1 MSDRPIPAQLL
12 RSFLPHFIAVA
23 LLAAVAGSFYSKSF
37 DGYRLR
43 MPDIEHYTATAK
55 EVKDHHARTGEQALW
70 TDSQFGGMP
79 TVQLGMRTS
88 DVNAGS
94 WLTRV
99 LRLGF
104 PRPADH
110 LLVALLCAYL
120 LAALLGCG
128 PWVSVLVALGFGFS
142 SLNIL
147 YLGAGHAAKV
157 MSIATLPGILAGVL
171 VAYRRNLWLGAGLAC
186 AFTAINLAAN
196 HLQMTYYLAFLV
208 AGFGIAET
216 VRLVRSGA
224 TRRALVTG
232 GELLAAAGLAV
243 VPNAALIGPTLDY
256 TPHTT
261 RGEVLL
267 SPDGGVE
274 VGESGLDKDYI
285 LQYSMGRGEF
295 WSILVPNIKGGAEST
310 VLPGVN
316 NNRPVPL
323 YWGEQNFSG
332 GAFYFGAI
340 LIALFMVS
348 LILRRDVL
356 RWPMLVVALLAIVL
370 SWRDASGLT
379 DFFLDSVPGYA
390 KFRDTKMMLML
401 IQCMLPIGVGLLLRD
416 ALAGKV
422 EWGRNLFIAAGVPV
436 VLLLVF
442 AVAPMAFFDFESHIR
457 PDIAGQLAG
466 TGFMDQRLEVFNA
479 DVWRSFGLVL
489 IAMGGLLA
497 IVRLRAM
504 QPEKPLAAQIAV
516 AVLAVAT
523 LADLQ
528 SVDHR
533 YQPADQ
539 GWIRTV
545 EYKYPYT
552 PSTADEAILADR
564 VRRNPAVQPAI
575 DAEVARVR
583 ADYDGR
589 IGKRE
594 ERVLDAA
601 RFSGLQTVDHFRVLN
616 LRGAFSDATT
626 SYFHRSVGGYHGA
639 KLRRYQDLIE
649 RVLQPEQEAFA
660 AKANAQGLEAAL
672 AAMPVHH
679 MLNTQYIV
687 FDPNQQP
694 IPNAAALG
702 NAWFA
707 SGWTM
712 ADGADAEMDALET
725 LKDPRAAVVPES
737 MADALTGVVPGAAG
751 GGRAELVSF
760 TPDRQT
766 YQVQTPAD
774 GLLVFSE
781 IHYPEGWSITI
792 DDEPAEMLRVNYAF
806 RAVVVPQGNHEV
818 EMAFEM
824 PSVGTARTV
833 ASAGSVLILLVLLGS
848 LWAAFSGRGTVE
860 EEA

>member
-1 MSDRPIPAQLL
+1 MSDRPNPAQRL
-12 RSFLPHFIAVA
+12 RSALPHLIAMA

-43 MPDIEHYTATAK
+43 MPDIEHFTATAK
-55 EVKDHHARTGEQALW
+55 EVNDHRDRTGEQALW

-79 TVQLGMRTS
+79 TFQLGMRTQ

-94 WLTRV
+94 WLSKV

-128 PWVSVLVALGFGFS
+128 PWVSVLVAFGFGFS

-208 AGFGIAET
+208 GGFGIAET
-216 VRLVRSGA
+216 IRLVRSGA

-232 GELLAAAGLAV
+232 GVLLAAAGLAV

-267 SPDGGVE
+267 LPSGGVE

-295 WSILVPNIKGGAEST
+295 WSVLIPDVKGGNS
-310 VLPGVN
+310 
-316 NNRPVPL
+316 PL
-323 YWGEQNFSG
+323 YWGEQLFSG

-379 DFFLDSVPGYA
+379 DFFLDSVPGFA

-422 EWGRNLFIAAGVPV
+422 EWGRKLFIAAGVPV
-436 VLLLVF
+436 GLMLLFALAPTLVF
-442 AVAPMAFFDFESHIR
+442 EFESHVR
-457 PDIAGQLAG
+457 PDRAVEQLGAARALE
-466 TGFMDQRLEVFNA
+466 QRLEVFNA

-489 IAMGGLLA
+489 LAIGGLLA

-504 QPEKPLAAQIAV
+504 RPDKPLVAQIAV

-523 LADLQ
+523 LMDMQ
-528 SVDHR
+528 SVDRR

-539 GWIRTV
+539 GWVRTV
-545 EYKYPYT
+545 EYRYPYT

-564 VRRNPAVQPAI
+564 VRQKPERQEAI

-583 ADYDGR
+583 AAYDGR

-601 RFSGLQTVDHFRVLN
+601 RFAGLQTVDHFRVLN
-616 LRGAFSDATT
+616 LRGPFSDATT
-626 SYFHRSVGGYHGA
+626 SYFHRSIGGYHGA

-649 RVLQPEQEAFA
+649 RVLQPEQQAFA
-660 AKANAQGLEAAL
+660 SQANSKGLDVAL
-672 AAMPVHH
+672 ASMPVHH
-679 MLNTQYIV
+679 MLNARYIV
-687 FDPNQQP
+687 YDPAQPP
-694 IPNAAALG
+694 IPNGLALG
-702 NAWFA
+702 NGWFA
-707 SGWTM
+707 KGWTIQE
-712 ADGADAEMDALET
+712 GADAEMDALQSLT
-725 LKDPRAAVVPES
+725 DPRMAVVPELHS
-737 MADALTGVVPGAAG
+737 DALSGVVPGAAD
-751 GGRAELVSF
+751 GGRVGLAEF
-760 TPDRQT
+760 TPDRQL
-766 YQVQTPAD
+766 YRVLTPAK

-781 IHYPEGWSITI
+781 IYYPEGWSITV
-792 DDEPAEMLRVNYAF
+792 DGEPAEMLRVNYAL
-806 RAVVVPQGNHEV
+806 RAVVVPEGAHEV
-818 EMAFEM
+818 EMVFDVPA
-824 PSVGTARTV
+824 VGTARTV
-833 ASAGSVLILLVLLGS
+833 ASAGSVLILLALLGS
-848 LWAAFSGRGTVE
+848 LWAAFTGRGTVE

>member
-1 MSDRPIPAQLL
+1 MSDRPNPAQLL

-23 LLAAVAGSFYSKSF
+23 LLAAVAGTFYSKSF

-43 MPDIEHYTATAK
+43 MPDIEHHIATAK
-55 EVKDHHARTGEQALW
+55 EVKDHRARTGEQALW

-79 TVQLGMRTS
+79 TFQLGLRTS

-94 WLTRV
+94 WLSRV
-99 LRLGF
+99 LRFGF

-128 PWVSVLVALGFGFS
+128 PWVAVLVAIGFGFS

-186 AFTAINLAAN
+186 AFTAVNLAAN

-232 GELLAAAGLAV
+232 GVLLAAAGLAV

-267 SPDGGVE
+267 SPVGGVE

-295 WSILVPNIKGGAEST
+295 WSILVPDVKGGNS
-310 VLPGVN
+310 
-316 NNRPVPL
+316 PL
-323 YWGEQNFSG
+323 YWGEQLFSG

-379 DFFLDSVPGYA
+379 DVFLDSVPGFA

-436 VLLLVF
+436 ALMLLFALAPTLV
-442 AVAPMAFFDFESHIR
+442 FDFESHVR
-457 PDIAGQLAG
+457 PDRAVEQLGAARALE
-466 TGFMDQRLEVFNA
+466 QRLEVFNA

-489 IAMGGLLA
+489 LAIGGLLA

-504 QPEKPLAAQIAV
+504 RPEKPLAAQIAV

-528 SVDHR
+528 SVDRR

-552 PSTADEAILADR
+552 SSAADEAILADR

-594 ERVLDAA
+594 ERILDAA

-712 ADGADAEMDALET
+712 ANGADAEMDALESLT
-725 LKDPRAAVVPES
+725 DPRAAVVPES

-766 YQVQTPAD
+766 YQVQTPAE

-792 DDEPAEMLRVNYAF
+792 DGEPAEMLRVNYAF

-833 ASAGSVLILLVLLGS
+833 ASVGSVLILLVLLGS

>member
-1 MSDRPIPAQLL
+1 M
-12 RSFLPHFIAVA
+12 A

-43 MPDIEHYTATAK
+43 MPDIEHFTATAK
-55 EVKDHHARTGEQALW
+55 EVNDHRDRTGEQALW

-79 TVQLGMRTS
+79 TFQLGMRTQG
-88 DVNAGS
+88 VNAGS
-94 WLTRV
+94 WLSKV

-128 PWVSVLVALGFGFS
+128 PWVSVLVAFGFGFS
-142 SLNIL
+142 TLNIL

-208 AGFGIAET
+208 GGFGIAET
-216 VRLVRSGA
+216 IRLVRSGA

-232 GELLAAAGLAV
+232 GVLLAAAGLAV

-267 SPDGGVE
+267 SPIGGVE

-295 WSILVPNIKGGAEST
+295 WSILIPDVKGGNS
-310 VLPGVN
+310 
-316 NNRPVPL
+316 PL
-323 YWGEQNFSG
+323 YWGEQLFSG

-348 LILRRDVL
+348 LVLRRDVL

-379 DFFLDSVPGYA
+379 DFFLDSVPGFA

-422 EWGRNLFIAAGVPV
+422 EWGRKLFIAAGVPV
-436 VLLLVF
+436 GLMLLFALAPTLVF
-442 AVAPMAFFDFESHIR
+442 EFESHVR
-457 PDIAGQLAG
+457 PDRAFEQLGAARALE
-466 TGFMDQRLEVFNA
+466 QRLEVFNA

-489 IAMGGLLA
+489 LAIGGLLA

-504 QPEKPLAAQIAV
+504 RPDKPLVAQIAV

-523 LADLQ
+523 LMDMQ
-528 SVDHR
+528 SVDRR

-539 GWIRTV
+539 GWVRTV
-545 EYKYPYT
+545 EYRYPYT

-564 VRRNPAVQPAI
+564 VRQKPERQEAI

-583 ADYDGR
+583 AAYDGR

-601 RFSGLQTVDHFRVLN
+601 RFAGLQTVDHFRVLN
-616 LRGAFSDATT
+616 LRGPFSDATT
-626 SYFHRSVGGYHGA
+626 SYFHRSIGGYHGA

-649 RVLQPEQEAFA
+649 RILQPEQQAFA
-660 AKANAQGLEAAL
+660 SQANSKGLDVAL
-672 AAMPVHH
+672 ASMPVHH
-679 MLNTQYIV
+679 MLNARYIV
-687 FDPNQQP
+687 YDPAQPP
-694 IPNAAALG
+694 IPNGLALG
-702 NAWFA
+702 NGWFA
-707 SGWTM
+707 KGWTIQE
-712 ADGADAEMDALET
+712 GADAEMDALQSLT
-725 LKDPRAAVVPES
+725 DPRMAVVPELHS
-737 MADALTGVVPGAAG
+737 DALSGVVPGAAD
-751 GGRAELVSF
+751 GGRVGLAEF
-760 TPDRQT
+760 TPDRQL
-766 YQVQTPAD
+766 YRVLTPAK

-781 IHYPEGWSITI
+781 IYYPEGWSITV
-792 DDEPAEMLRVNYAF
+792 DGEPAEMLRVNYAL
-806 RAVVVPQGNHEV
+806 RAVVVPEGAHEV
-818 EMAFEM
+818 EMVFDVPA
-824 PSVGTARTV
+824 VGTARTV
-833 ASAGSVLILLVLLGS
+833 ASAGSVLILLALLGS
-848 LWAAFSGRGTVE
+848 LWAAFTGRGTVE

>member
-1 MSDRPIPAQLL
+1 
-12 RSFLPHFIAVA
+12 
-23 LLAAVAGSFYSKSF
+23 
-37 DGYRLR
+37 
-43 MPDIEHYTATAK
+43 
-55 EVKDHHARTGEQALW
+55 
-70 TDSQFGGMP
+70 
-79 TVQLGMRTS
+79 
-88 DVNAGS
+88 
-94 WLTRV
+94 
-99 LRLGF
+99 
-104 PRPADH
+104 
-110 LLVALLCAYL
+110 
-120 LAALLGCG
+120 
-128 PWVSVLVALGFGFS
+128 VLVAFGFGFS
-142 SLNIL
+142 TLNIL

-208 AGFGIAET
+208 GGFGIAET
-216 VRLVRSGA
+216 IRLVRSGA

-232 GELLAAAGLAV
+232 GVLLAAAGLAV

-267 SPDGGVE
+267 SPIGGVE

-295 WSILVPNIKGGAEST
+295 WSVLIPDVKGGNS
-310 VLPGVN
+310 
-316 NNRPVPL
+316 PL
-323 YWGEQNFSG
+323 YWGEQLFSG

-379 DFFLDSVPGYA
+379 DFFLDSVPGFA

-422 EWGRNLFIAAGVPV
+422 EWGRKLFIAAGVPV
-436 VLLLVF
+436 GLMLLFALAPTLVF
-442 AVAPMAFFDFESHIR
+442 EFESHVR
-457 PDIAGQLAG
+457 PDRAFEQLGAARALE
-466 TGFMDQRLEVFNA
+466 QRLEVFNA

-489 IAMGGLLA
+489 LAIGGLLA

-504 QPEKPLAAQIAV
+504 RPDKPLVAQIAV

-523 LADLQ
+523 LMDMQ
-528 SVDHR
+528 SVDRR

-539 GWIRTV
+539 GWVRTV
-545 EYKYPYT
+545 EYRYPYT

-564 VRRNPAVQPAI
+564 VRQKPERQEAI

-583 ADYDGR
+583 AAYDGR

-601 RFSGLQTVDHFRVLN
+601 RFAGLQTVDHFRVLN
-616 LRGAFSDATT
+616 LRGPFSDATT
-626 SYFHRSVGGYHGA
+626 SYFHRSIGGYHGA

-649 RVLQPEQEAFA
+649 RILQPEQQAFA
-660 AKANAQGLEAAL
+660 SQANSKGLDVAL
-672 AAMPVHH
+672 ASMPVHH
-679 MLNTQYIV
+679 MLNARYIV
-687 FDPNQQP
+687 YDPAQPP
-694 IPNAAALG
+694 IPNGLALG
-702 NAWFA
+702 NGWFA
-707 SGWTM
+707 KGWTIQE
-712 ADGADAEMDALET
+712 GADAEMDALQSLT
-725 LKDPRAAVVPES
+725 DPRMAVVPELHS
-737 MADALTGVVPGAAG
+737 DALSGVVPGAAD
-751 GGRAELVSF
+751 GGRVGLAEF
-760 TPDRQT
+760 TPDRQL
-766 YQVQTPAD
+766 YRVLTPAM

-781 IHYPEGWSITI
+781 IYYPEGWSITV
-792 DDEPAEMLRVNYAF
+792 DGEPAEMLRVNYAL
-806 RAVVVPQGNHEV
+806 RAVVVPEGAHEV
-818 EMAFEM
+818 EMVFDVPA
-824 PSVGTARTV
+824 VGTARTV
-833 ASAGSVLILLVLLGS
+833 ASAGSVLILLALLGS
-848 LWAAFSGRGTVE
+848 LWAAFTGRGTVE

>member
-1 MSDRPIPAQLL
+1 MSDRPNPAQLL
-12 RSFLPHFIAVA
+12 SSFLPHFIAVA

-43 MPDIEHYTATAK
+43 MPDIEHFTATAK
-55 EVKDHHARTGEQALW
+55 EVNDHRDRTGEQALW

-79 TVQLGMRTS
+79 TFQLGMRTQ

-94 WLTRV
+94 WLGKV
-99 LRLGF
+99 LRFGF

-186 AFTAINLAAN
+186 AFTAVNLAAN

-208 AGFGIAET
+208 GGFGIAET

-232 GELLAAAGLAV
+232 GVLLAAAGLAV

-267 SPDGGVE
+267 SPTGGVE

-295 WSILVPNIKGGAEST
+295 WSILVPDVKGGNS
-310 VLPGVN
+310 
-316 NNRPVPL
+316 PL
-323 YWGEQNFSG
+323 YWGEQLFSG

-379 DFFLDSVPGYA
+379 DFFLDSVPGFA

-436 VLLLVF
+436 ALMLLF
-442 AVAPMAFFDFESHIR
+442 
-457 PDIAGQLAG
+457 
-466 TGFMDQRLEVFNA
+466 
-479 DVWRSFGLVL
+479 
-489 IAMGGLLA
+489 
-497 IVRLRAM
+497 
-504 QPEKPLAAQIAV
+504 
-516 AVLAVAT
+516 
-523 LADLQ
+523 
-528 SVDHR
+528 
-533 YQPADQ
+533 
-539 GWIRTV
+539 
-545 EYKYPYT
+545 
-552 PSTADEAILADR
+552 
-564 VRRNPAVQPAI
+564 
-575 DAEVARVR
+575 
-583 ADYDGR
+583 
-589 IGKRE
+589 
-594 ERVLDAA
+594 
-601 RFSGLQTVDHFRVLN
+601 
-616 LRGAFSDATT
+616 
-626 SYFHRSVGGYHGA
+626 
-639 KLRRYQDLIE
+639 
-649 RVLQPEQEAFA
+649 
-660 AKANAQGLEAAL
+660 AL
-672 AAMPVHH
+672 AP
-679 MLNTQYIV
+679 
-687 FDPNQQP
+687 
-694 IPNAAALG
+694 
-702 NAWFA
+702 
-707 SGWTM
+707 
-712 ADGADAEMDALET
+712 T
-725 LKDPRAAVVPES
+725 L
-737 MADALTGVVPGAAG
+737 
-751 GGRAELVSF
+751 
-760 TPDRQT
+760 
-766 YQVQTPAD
+766 
-774 GLLVFSE
+774 
-781 IHYPEGWSITI
+781 
-792 DDEPAEMLRVNYAF
+792 
-806 RAVVVPQGNHEV
+806 
-818 EMAFEM
+818 
-824 PSVGTARTV
+824 
-833 ASAGSVLILLVLLGS
+833 
-848 LWAAFSGRGTVE
+848 
-860 EEA
+860 

>member
-1 MSDRPIPAQLL
+1 MSDRPNPAQRL
-12 RSFLPHFIAVA
+12 RSFLPHVLAVA

-55 EVKDHHARTGEQALW
+55 EVNDHRARTGEQALW

-79 TVQLGMRTS
+79 TFQLGLRTS

-142 SLNIL
+142 SINIL

-186 AFTAINLAAN
+186 AFTAINLSAN

-208 AGFGIAET
+208 GGFGIAET

-232 GELLAAAGLAV
+232 GVLLAAAGLAV

-267 SPDGGVE
+267 SPSGGVE

-295 WSILVPNIKGGAEST
+295 WSILVPDVKGGNS
-310 VLPGVN
+310 
-316 NNRPVPL
+316 PL
-323 YWGEQNFSG
+323 YWGEQLFSG

-356 RWPMLVVALLAIVL
+356 RWPMLVVTLLAIVL

-379 DFFLDSVPGYA
+379 DFFLDSVPGFA

-422 EWGRNLFIAAGVPV
+422 EWGRKLFVAAGVPV
-436 VLLLVF
+436 VLMLLF
-442 AVAPMAFFDFESHIR
+442 ALAPTLVFDFESHVR
-457 PDIAGQLAG
+457 PDRAVEQLGAARALE
-466 TGFMDQRLEVFNA
+466 QRLEVFNA

-489 IAMGGLLA
+489 LAIGGLLA

-504 QPEKPLAAQIAV
+504 RPEKPLAAQIAV

-528 SVDHR
+528 SVDRR

-552 PSTADEAILADR
+552 PSAADEAILADR
-564 VRRNPAVQPAI
+564 VRRNPAVQSAI
-575 DAEVARVR
+575 EAEVARVR

-616 LRGAFSDATT
+616 FRGAFSDATT

-649 RVLQPEQEAFA
+649 RVLQPEQQAFA

-672 AAMPVHH
+672 AEMPVHH

-694 IPNAAALG
+694 IPNSAALG

-712 ADGADAEMDALET
+712 ADGADAEMEALET
-725 LKDPRAAVVPES
+725 LTDPRAAVVPES
-737 MADALTGVVPGAAG
+737 MSDALTGVVPGAAN
-751 GGRAELVSF
+751 GGRAELASF
-760 TPDRQT
+760 TPDRQS
-766 YQVQTPAD
+766 YRVQTPAK

-781 IHYPEGWSITI
+781 IHYPEGWSIAI
-792 DDEPAEMLRVNYAF
+792 DGEAAEILRVNYAL
-806 RAVVVPQGNHEV
+806 RAVVVPQGEHVV

-833 ASAGSVLILLVLLGS
+833 ASAGSVLILLALLGS
-848 LWAAFSGRGTVE
+848 LWAAFSGRGKVE

>member
-1 MSDRPIPAQLL
+1 M
-12 RSFLPHFIAVA
+12 A

-43 MPDIEHYTATAK
+43 MPDIEHFTATAK
-55 EVKDHHARTGEQALW
+55 EVNDHRDRTGEQALW

-79 TVQLGMRTS
+79 TFQLGMRTQG
-88 DVNAGS
+88 VNAGS
-94 WLTRV
+94 WLSKV

-128 PWVSVLVALGFGFS
+128 PWVSVLVAFGFGFS
-142 SLNIL
+142 TLNIL

-208 AGFGIAET
+208 GGFGIAET
-216 VRLVRSGA
+216 IRLVRSGA
-224 TRRALVTG
+224 TGRALVTG
-232 GELLAAAGLAV
+232 GVLLAAAGLAV

-267 SPDGGVE
+267 SPIGGVE

-295 WSILVPNIKGGAEST
+295 WSILIPDVKGGNS
-310 VLPGVN
+310 
-316 NNRPVPL
+316 PL
-323 YWGEQNFSG
+323 YWGEQLFSG

-379 DFFLDSVPGYA
+379 DFFLDSVPGFA

-422 EWGRNLFIAAGVPV
+422 EWGRKLFIAAGVPV
-436 VLLLVF
+436 GLMLLFALAPTLVF
-442 AVAPMAFFDFESHIR
+442 EFESHVR
-457 PDIAGQLAG
+457 PDRAFEQLGAARALE
-466 TGFMDQRLEVFNA
+466 QRLEVFNA

-489 IAMGGLLA
+489 LAIGGLLA

-504 QPEKPLAAQIAV
+504 RPDKPLVAQIAV

-523 LADLQ
+523 LMDMQ
-528 SVDHR
+528 SVDRR

-539 GWIRTV
+539 GWVRTV
-545 EYKYPYT
+545 EYRYPYT

-564 VRRNPAVQPAI
+564 VRQKPERQEAI

-583 ADYDGR
+583 AAYDGR

-601 RFSGLQTVDHFRVLN
+601 RFAGLQTVDHFRVLN
-616 LRGAFSDATT
+616 LRGPFSDATT
-626 SYFHRSVGGYHGA
+626 SYFHRSIGGYHGA

-649 RVLQPEQEAFA
+649 RILQPEQQAFA
-660 AKANAQGLEAAL
+660 SQANSKGLDVAL
-672 AAMPVHH
+672 ASMPVHH
-679 MLNTQYIV
+679 MLNARYIV
-687 FDPNQQP
+687 YDPAQPP
-694 IPNAAALG
+694 IPNGLALG
-702 NAWFA
+702 NGWFA
-707 SGWTM
+707 KGWTIQE
-712 ADGADAEMDALET
+712 GADAEMDALQSLT
-725 LKDPRAAVVPES
+725 DPRMAVVPELHS
-737 MADALTGVVPGAAG
+737 DALSGVVPGAAD
-751 GGRAELVSF
+751 GGRVGLAEF
-760 TPDRQT
+760 TPDRQL
-766 YQVQTPAD
+766 YRVLTPAK

-781 IHYPEGWSITI
+781 IYYPEGWSITV
-792 DDEPAEMLRVNYAF
+792 DGEPAEMLRVNYAL
-806 RAVVVPQGNHEV
+806 RAVVVPEGAHEV
-818 EMAFEM
+818 EMVFDVPA
-824 PSVGTARTV
+824 VGTARTV
-833 ASAGSVLILLVLLGS
+833 ASAGSVLILLALLGS
-848 LWAAFSGRGTVE
+848 LWAAFTGRGTVE

>member
-1 MSDRPIPAQLL
+1 M
-12 RSFLPHFIAVA
+12 A

-43 MPDIEHYTATAK
+43 MPDIEHFTATAK
-55 EVKDHHARTGEQALW
+55 EVNDHRDRTGEQALW

-79 TVQLGMRTS
+79 TFQLGMRTQG
-88 DVNAGS
+88 VNAGS
-94 WLTRV
+94 WLSKV

-128 PWVSVLVALGFGFS
+128 PWVSVLVAFGFGFS
-142 SLNIL
+142 TLNIL

-208 AGFGIAET
+208 GGFGIAET
-216 VRLVRSGA
+216 IRLVRSGA

-232 GELLAAAGLAV
+232 GVLLAAAGLAV

-267 SPDGGVE
+267 SPIGGVE

-295 WSILVPNIKGGAEST
+295 WSVLIPDVKGGNS
-310 VLPGVN
+310 
-316 NNRPVPL
+316 PL
-323 YWGEQNFSG
+323 YWGEQLFSG

-348 LILRRDVL
+348 LVLRRDVL

-379 DFFLDSVPGYA
+379 DFFLDSVPGFA

-422 EWGRNLFIAAGVPV
+422 EWGRKLFIAAGVPV
-436 VLLLVF
+436 GLMLLFALAPTLVF
-442 AVAPMAFFDFESHIR
+442 EFESHVR
-457 PDIAGQLAG
+457 PDRAFEQLGAARALE
-466 TGFMDQRLEVFNA
+466 QRLEVFNA

-489 IAMGGLLA
+489 LAIGGLLA

-504 QPEKPLAAQIAV
+504 RPDKPLVAQIAV

-523 LADLQ
+523 LMDMQ
-528 SVDHR
+528 SVDRR

-539 GWIRTV
+539 GWVRTV
-545 EYKYPYT
+545 EYRYPYT

-564 VRRNPAVQPAI
+564 VRQKPERQEAI

-583 ADYDGR
+583 AAYDGR

-601 RFSGLQTVDHFRVLN
+601 RFAGLQTVDHFRVLN
-616 LRGAFSDATT
+616 LRGPFSDATT
-626 SYFHRSVGGYHGA
+626 SYFHRSIGGYHGA

-649 RVLQPEQEAFA
+649 RILQPEQQAFA
-660 AKANAQGLEAAL
+660 SQANSKGLDVAL
-672 AAMPVHH
+672 ASMPVHH
-679 MLNTQYIV
+679 MLNARYIV
-687 FDPNQQP
+687 YDPAQPP
-694 IPNAAALG
+694 IPNGLALG
-702 NAWFA
+702 NGWFA
-707 SGWTM
+707 KGWTIQE
-712 ADGADAEMDALET
+712 GADAEMDALQSLT
-725 LKDPRAAVVPES
+725 DPRMAVVPELHS
-737 MADALTGVVPGAAG
+737 DALSGVVPGAAD
-751 GGRAELVSF
+751 GGRVGLAEF
-760 TPDRQT
+760 TPDRQL
-766 YQVQTPAD
+766 YRVLTPAK

-781 IHYPEGWSITI
+781 IYYPEGWSITV
-792 DDEPAEMLRVNYAF
+792 DGEPAEMLRVNYAL
-806 RAVVVPQGNHEV
+806 RAVVVPEGAHEV
-818 EMAFEM
+818 EMVFDVPA
-824 PSVGTARTV
+824 VGTARTV
-833 ASAGSVLILLVLLGS
+833 ASAGSVLILLALLGS
-848 LWAAFSGRGTVE
+848 LWAAFTGRGTVE

>member
-1 MSDRPIPAQLL
+1 M
-12 RSFLPHFIAVA
+12 A

-43 MPDIEHYTATAK
+43 MPDIEHFTATAK
-55 EVKDHHARTGEQALW
+55 EVNDHRDRTGEQALW

-79 TVQLGMRTS
+79 TFQLGMRTQG
-88 DVNAGS
+88 VNAGS
-94 WLTRV
+94 WLSKV

-128 PWVSVLVALGFGFS
+128 PWVSVLVAFGFGFS
-142 SLNIL
+142 TLNIL

-208 AGFGIAET
+208 GGFGIAET
-216 VRLVRSGA
+216 IRLVRSGA

-232 GELLAAAGLAV
+232 GVLLAAAGLAV

-267 SPDGGVE
+267 SPIGGVE

-295 WSILVPNIKGGAEST
+295 WSVLIPDVKGGNS
-310 VLPGVN
+310 
-316 NNRPVPL
+316 PL
-323 YWGEQNFSG
+323 YWGEQLFSG

-379 DFFLDSVPGYA
+379 DFFLDSVPGFA

-422 EWGRNLFIAAGVPV
+422 EWGRKLFIAAGVPV
-436 VLLLVF
+436 GLMLLFALAPTLVF
-442 AVAPMAFFDFESHIR
+442 EFESHVR
-457 PDIAGQLAG
+457 PDRAFEQLGAARALE
-466 TGFMDQRLEVFNA
+466 QRLEVFNA

-489 IAMGGLLA
+489 LAIGGLLA

-504 QPEKPLAAQIAV
+504 RPDKPLVAQIAV

-523 LADLQ
+523 LMDMQ
-528 SVDHR
+528 SVDRR

-539 GWIRTV
+539 GWVRTV
-545 EYKYPYT
+545 EYRYPYT

-564 VRRNPAVQPAI
+564 VRQKPERQEAI

-583 ADYDGR
+583 AAYDGR

-601 RFSGLQTVDHFRVLN
+601 RFAGLQTVDHFRVLN
-616 LRGAFSDATT
+616 LRGPFSDATT
-626 SYFHRSVGGYHGA
+626 SYFHRSIGGYHGA

-649 RVLQPEQEAFA
+649 RILQPEQQAFA
-660 AKANAQGLEAAL
+660 SQANSKGLDVAL
-672 AAMPVHH
+672 ASMPVHH
-679 MLNTQYIV
+679 MLNARYIV
-687 FDPNQQP
+687 YDPAQPP
-694 IPNAAALG
+694 IPNGLALG
-702 NAWFA
+702 NGWFA
-707 SGWTM
+707 KGWTIQE
-712 ADGADAEMDALET
+712 GADAEMDALQSLT
-725 LKDPRAAVVPES
+725 DPRMAVVPELHS
-737 MADALTGVVPGAAG
+737 DALSGVVPGAAD
-751 GGRAELVSF
+751 GGRVGLAEF
-760 TPDRQT
+760 TPDRQL
-766 YQVQTPAD
+766 YRVLTPAK

-781 IHYPEGWSITI
+781 IYYPEGWSITV
-792 DDEPAEMLRVNYAF
+792 DGEPAEMLRVNYAL
-806 RAVVVPQGNHEV
+806 RAVVVPEGAHEV
-818 EMAFEM
+818 EMVFDVPA
-824 PSVGTARTV
+824 VGTARTV
-833 ASAGSVLILLVLLGS
+833 ASAGSVLILLALLGS
-848 LWAAFSGRGTVE
+848 LWAAFTGRGTVE